1 MFLPKQNVNYKKKR
15 DGLCK
20 MASGFVF
27 VMPGLHSENSTGCS
41 ERKILHDSKTCSV
54 VVNPTFNKSPTYMY

>member
-1 MFLPKQNVNYKKKR
+1 MYKTIKKKKKR

-54 VVNPTFNKSPTYMY
+54 VVNPTFNKSRTY

>member
-15 DGLCK
+15 DGLCT

-41 ERKILHDSKTCSV
+41 ERKYTA
-54 VVNPTFNKSPTYMY
+54 